1 MPMERLTSLL
11 GLVVFVALAW
21 LMSSHKRRFP
31 WRIVLGGLGLQ
42 FAFALLI
49 LKTSTGQNLFAGLG
63 TFFHAIIH
71 CTDAGTAFLFDL
83 YPQPGDAPLPPQYTL
98 WRCFAFGI
106 LPTIVLFSSL
116 MGILYHLGIMQRI
129 VRFFAAVMQKTVGTS
144 GSETLS
150 AAANIF
156 VGQTEA
162 PLVVR
167 PYINQMT
174 LSELNVV
181 MVGGFATIAGGVLAI
196 YIRIGI
202 DPGHLLTA
210 SVISA
215 PAALL
220 IAKVMQPETEHSQT
234 AGRVEIEV
242 ETKSVNIIEAAAEGA
257 STGMQL
263 AINVAAM
270 LIAFVALVAMIDLGA
285 AWAGSLFGYEGD
297 AAWSLNKFFGM
308 MFAPFAWL
316 IGVPWQQCQEA
327 GSLLGTRMVVNEVLA
342 YYQLTDAIEQGTLD
356 SRSVTL
362 LTYALCGFA
371 NFSSIGIQIGGIG
384 AIAPERRSDLA
395 QLGLRAMLGGTLAA
409 FMTACVAGM
418 LI

>member
-1 MPMERLTSLL
+1 MERMICLL
-11 GLVVFVALAW
+11 GLVVFIALAW
-21 LMSSHKRRFP
+21 LMSSHKRQFP

-42 FAFALLI
+42 IAFALLI
-49 LKTSTGQNLFAGLG
+49 LKTSPGQMLFATLG
-63 TFFHAIIH
+63 AFFQAVIN
-71 CTDAGTAFLFDL
+71 CTDVGTAFMFDI
-83 YPQPGDAPLPPQYTL
+83 YPHPGDELLPPQYTL
-98 WRCFAFGI
+98 WRCFAFGV
-106 LPTIVLFSSL
+106 LPTIILFSSL

-129 VRFFAAVMQKTVGTS
+129 VSFFAFIMQKTLGTS
-144 GSETLS
+144 GAETLS

-167 PYINQMT
+167 PYVARMT

-196 YIRIGI
+196 FIRVGI
-202 DPGHLLTA
+202 DPGHLITA

-234 AGRVEIEV
+234 IGHVKIADESKCENV
-242 ETKSVNIIEAAAEGA
+242 IEAAAEGA

-270 LIAFVALVAMIDLGA
+270 LIAFVALVAMIDLGFG
-285 AWAGSLFGYEGD
+285 WLGTLLGYEGE
-297 AAWSLNKFFGM
+297 AAWTLNKLFGM
-308 MFAPFAWL
+308 LFAPFAWL
-316 IGVPWQQCQEA
+316 MGIPWQQCQEA
-327 GSLLGTRMVVNEVLA
+327 GSLLGTKMVVNEVLA
-342 YYQLTDAIEQGTLD
+342 YYQLTEAVERGTLD

-362 LTYALCGFA
+362 MTYALCGFA
-371 NFSSIGIQIGGIG
+371 NFGSIGIQLGGIG
-384 AIAPERRSDLA
+384 GIAPERRSDLA
-395 QLGLRAMLGGTLAA
+395 KLGFRAMLGGTLAA
-409 FMTACVAGM
+409 FMTACVAG
-418 LI
+418 LLL